1 MGLGNDYYCDECI
14 VVVDDISLLT
24 WYCSNMN
31 HHEFDHNNE
40 WDKIRQ
46 SIYHYVNHV
55 KSITTLREWIIMI
68 YDIVCLISSTIVR
81 YCCSNNNNTGSTTGH
96 NDHDVRFRSQTRSDL
111 IFNHIATTYTAFYMY
126 TIIAAS
132 MLTHQLWI
140 LHGISIYLFVTIASY
155 VIKWLIYILDDPELI
170 TNYKFLR
177 GWAYVLI
184 HEGEDILNG
193 DAAWKLASAYLMV
206 QQAPTGMSYVRY
218 IIRYKTRLLRKQFL
232 MELGGN
238 RYGGA
243 IGFRISALKN
253 KLAASLQRSV
263 SSDSGDA
270 DMNRNQMFNDDG
282 EGYYEEIWHNDKNDV
297 ELVLQQK
304 KRKWR

>member
-1 MGLGNDYYCDECI
+1 
-14 VVVDDISLLT
+14 
-24 WYCSNMN
+24 
-31 HHEFDHNNE
+31 
-40 WDKIRQ
+40 
-46 SIYHYVNHV
+46 
-55 KSITTLREWIIMI
+55 
-68 YDIVCLISSTIVR
+68 
-81 YCCSNNNNTGSTTGH
+81 
-96 NDHDVRFRSQTRSDL
+96 
-111 IFNHIATTYTAFYMY
+111 
-126 TIIAAS
+126 
-132 MLTHQLWI
+132 
-140 LHGISIYLFVTIASY
+140 
-155 VIKWLIYILDDPELI
+155 
-170 TNYKFLR
+170 
-177 GWAYVLI
+177 
-184 HEGEDILNG
+184 
-193 DAAWKLASAYLMV
+193 
-206 QQAPTGMSYVRY
+206 
-218 IIRYKTRLLRKQFL
+218 